1 MAHVQTYYCH
11 HSLGTKVKFNRV
23 TNFKHVRDT
32 WMNSSPQYNNLRS
45 VASRER
51 GNADLI
57 LMFSGYSGGG
67 GDGWAGLAWVSSV
80 CATKQNAYNMNLWTQ
95 DALVT
100 AWVAAHETGH
110 SLGMSHN
117 PDKGCPNTGHWM
129 GTGVGGSVQGNTWSA
144 CSKNGFQAHYNRYRS
159 QWCMPEASNVC
170 GVNGNSGCKNGG
182 GSSGGGNWWNW
193 WGKK

>member
-1 MAHVQTYYCH
+1 
-11 HSLGTKVKFNRV
+11 
-23 TNFKHVRDT
+23 
-32 WMNSSPQYNNLRS
+32 MNSSPQYNNLRS

-57 LMFSGYSGGG
+57 LMFSGYSGSG

-100 AWVAAHETGH
+100 AWVIVYFQLWHISIKIVIIKVAAHETGH

-117 PDKGCPNTGHWM
+117 PDKGCSNTGHWM

-159 QWCMPEASNVC
+159 QWCMP
-170 GVNGNSGCKNGG
+170 
-182 GSSGGGNWWNW
+182 
-193 WGKK
+193 GKYFQI